1 MIKNVPTS
9 TFSSNA
15 RVDES
20 QGGNYTCTLSN
31 GAGSDRIT
39 YVVDVRAS
47 RSNGVVPVPP
57 SPSLASST
65 SSSLVRACR
74 LSFPLK
80 KLKPRLFPGRHI
92 LTVGLLCLRTLFSI
106 DKSLG
111 AGNEERYNGVGVKLS
126 DCQIVPNPFV
136 VIVCSWKNLTKG
148 SYFNLESLSK
158 LQPIISSCRQAP
170 APPRQWA
177 SSAARPTPSTSSPS
191 TTLASPTALRC

>member
-1 MIKNVPTS
+1 MTKNAATS
-9 TFSSNA
+9 PFSSNA

-65 SSSLVRACR
+65 SSSLVRASR
-74 LSFPLK
+74 VSFPLK
-80 KLKPRLFPGRHI
+80 KLKPRLFLGRHI

-106 DKSLG
+106 DKSLV
-111 AGNEERYNGVGVKLS
+111 AGNEERYNGVGVKLL
-126 DCQIVPNPFV
+126 DCGIVANSCV
-136 VIVCSWKNLTKG
+136 VIG
-148 SYFNLESLSK
+148 LEEFDQGQLFQS
-158 LQPIISSCRQAP
+158 
-170 APPRQWA
+170 
-177 SSAARPTPSTSSPS
+177 
-191 TTLASPTALRC
+191 